1 MACNSIKRNLVTL
14 RLLINMKQPPGKQL
28 ETRHNL
34 YTLSLNSCLSSKYS
48 NYNSN
53 KLFSNLHLYIKRTLT
68 CGSTA
73 LRNCDKS
80 ENNSTNTFSD
90 QSMFENLTKDL
101 YHHPGIG
108 HNILLIQ
115 PRIKYGRNNEK
126 RIVSECKMGEAVAL
140 VNTLPGWKVIEKVRM

>member
-1 MACNSIKRNLVTL
+1 
-14 RLLINMKQPPGKQL
+14 MKQPPGKQL

-34 YTLSLNSCLSSKYS
+34 YTLSLKTCLTFKYS
-48 NYNSN
+48 NSDFN
-53 KLFSNLHLYIKRTLT
+53 KLFPNLHFCIKRTLT
-68 CGSTA
+68 YGSTA

-80 ENNSTNTFSD
+80 ENNSTNNLSD

-101 YHHPGIG
+101 YHHPGVG

-115 PRIKYGRNNEK
+115 PRIKYGRNNER
-126 RIVSECKMGEAVAL
+126 RIDSECKMGEAVAL